1 MPLLGELLDTRV
13 TGEGRAA
20 RMARTTHTVASRGS
34 QPYGA
39 PRRDAA
45 ADVSQGAF
53 CRWRSFR
60 HSLEAA
66 FPSRCPA
73 DFLGRR
79 LEVGFAMR
87 ARR

>member
-1 MPLLGELLDTRV
+1 
-13 TGEGRAA
+13 
-20 RMARTTHTVASRGS
+20 MARTTRTVASRGS
-34 QPYGA
+34 QPYGV